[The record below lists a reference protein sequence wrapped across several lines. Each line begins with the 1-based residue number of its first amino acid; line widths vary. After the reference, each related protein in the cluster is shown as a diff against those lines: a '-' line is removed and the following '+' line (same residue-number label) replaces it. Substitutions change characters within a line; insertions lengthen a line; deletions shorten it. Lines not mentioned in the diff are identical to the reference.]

1 VAVKDY
7 LAPVRLTSGL
17 HYYYYVTRHASQ
29 NLALHELFLCPA
41 IFARSGAAVVYSP
54 RSRPPYTEVRAPLVV
69 RSFEDLP
76 SRQPSGAGFN
86 PAAFRHGISF
96 RYGVDDDRGRAAD
109 RERRVH
115 LTA

>member
-1 VAVKDY
+1 MTVKDY

-17 HYYYYVTRHASQ
+17 HYYYYVMRHASQ

-41 IFARSGAAVVYSP
+41 ILLAAAPRWSTVREAARHRG
-54 RSRPPYTEVRAPLVV
+54 RAPLVV

-76 SRQPSGAGFN
+76 SRQPTGAGFN
-86 PAAFRHGISF
+86 HAAFRHGISF

>member
-1 VAVKDY
+1 VTVKDY

-54 RSRPPYTEVRAPLVV
+54 RSRPTPRCVRRLLCAASKIFPRGSRPALDSTTRLSVTALVFVTESTTIAA
-69 RSFEDLP
+69 E
-76 SRQPSGAGFN
+76 RQIANAGF
-86 PAAFRHGISF
+86 
-96 RYGVDDDRGRAAD
+96 
-109 RERRVH
+109 
-115 LTA
+115 T

>member
-1 VAVKDY
+1 VLSLRDTITFVSGKTELSARALPLKDVPEVTEY
-7 LAPVRLTSGL
+7 APRDHVR
-17 HYYYYVTRHASQ
+17 
-29 NLALHELFLCPA
+29 
-41 IFARSGAAVVYSP
+41 P
-54 RSRPPYTEVRAPLVV
+54 RSVLPEKPPETEVRAPLVV

-76 SRQPSGAGFN
+76 SRQPTGAGFN

>member
-1 VAVKDY
+1 VTVKDY

-17 HYYYYVTRHASQ
+17 HYYYYVMRHASQ

-41 IFARSGAAVVYSP
+41 ILLAAAPRWSTAREAAP
-54 RSRPPYTEVRAPLVV
+54 DTEVRAPLVV

-76 SRQPSGAGFN
+76 SRQPTGAGFN
-86 PAAFRHGISF
+86 HAAFRHGISF